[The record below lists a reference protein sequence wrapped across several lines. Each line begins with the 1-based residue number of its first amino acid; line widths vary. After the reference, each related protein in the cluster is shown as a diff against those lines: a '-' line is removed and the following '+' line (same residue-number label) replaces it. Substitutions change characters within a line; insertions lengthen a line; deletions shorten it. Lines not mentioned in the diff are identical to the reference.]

1 MKKKRNKKQKDI
13 YLNNFNRDT
22 VANMK
27 DYILTG
33 DSSKIGSYTKRYLD
47 KIMNSYEEN
56 KDELVKGYKGKL
68 EEATKD
74 YPHSF
79 IWMNEQVRNNDFR
92 VDYAMEVIS
101 RMKRNG
107 SSLKSAARD
116 EIRSLRSKE
125 EKNYDYVMGAIKS
138 FDAYDAW
145 RKATQHKGL
154 QAREF
159 TRSYEDSTKEE
170 EAYVTYTKTG
180 RKIIVF
186 INWSNGSVRFKKF

>member
-1 MKKKRNKKQKDI
+1 MKKKRNKKQKEV

-22 VANMK
+22 VKNMK

-33 DSSKIGSYTKRYLD
+33 DSSNIGSYTKRYLD
-47 KIMNSYEEN
+47 KIMKSYEDN
-56 KDELVKGYKGKL
+56 KEELVKGYKGKI

-116 EIRSLRSKE
+116 EIRSLRTKE
-125 EKNYDYVMGAIKS
+125 QKNYDYVMKAIKD
-138 FDAYDAW
+138 FDAYEEW
-145 RKATQHKGL
+145 RKVTQHKGL
-154 QAREF
+154 QAKEF
-159 TRSYEDSTKEE
+159 IRSDEDSTKDE
-170 EAYVTYTKTG
+170 EAYITYTKTG

-186 INWSNGSVRFKKF
+186 IRWTDGRVRFQV

>member
-1 MKKKRNKKQKDI
+1 MKKKRNKKQKEV

-22 VANMK
+22 VKNMK

-33 DSSKIGSYTKRYLD
+33 DSSNIGSYTKRYLD
-47 KIMNSYEEN
+47 KIMKSYEDN
-56 KDELVKGYKGKL
+56 KEELVKGYKGKI

-116 EIRSLRSKE
+116 EIRSLRTKE
-125 EKNYDYVMGAIKS
+125 QKNYDYVMKAIKD
-138 FDAYDAW
+138 FDAYEEW
-145 RKATQHKGL
+145 RKVTQHKGL

-159 TRSYEDSTKEE
+159 IRSDEDSTKDE
-170 EAYVTYTKTG
+170 EAYITYTKTG

-186 INWSNGSVRFKKF
+186 VRWTDGRVRFQV